1 MLTYPFYHIN
11 SVILQLCFFFWP
23 CLIFN
28 IIFSFETRC
37 FVTYKRKQRLVLNK
51 LCNCQA
57 CLQPCTLIAGTY
69 CIEGSPHEQQTL
81 SIMYL
86 GNTSPPA
93 GTLTHRTLEGLYLWG
108 SPQIAGPL
116 AGNSVA
122 LKYRHWCDVLLSS
135 ALVSELFYV
144 VDFFLLMV
152 PVLSCTVPI

>member
-1 MLTYPFYHIN
+1 MQLSGNTAFNPTK
-11 SVILQLCFFFWP
+11 SRDLQYRQGD
-23 CLIFN
+23 I
-28 IIFSFETRC
+28 
-37 FVTYKRKQRLVLNK
+37 
-51 LCNCQA
+51 
-57 CLQPCTLIAGTY
+57 
-69 CIEGSPHEQQTL
+69 GSPHQQQTL